1 MSTAEK
7 YHRFAKECVELAG
20 QTPNAD
26 VRETMLRMAEEWME
40 LAIAAAMKENQK
52 RLTVIKGASA

>member
-40 LAIAAAMKENQK
+40 LAIAAANERKPE
-52 RLTVIKGASA
+52 TADGH